1 MYEIGGIP
9 REENAT
15 LAFCY
20 FCDQFYEIVLCWFRH
35 A

>member
-1 MYEIGGIP
+1 MKRVAFLVRRIV
-9 REENAT
+9 T